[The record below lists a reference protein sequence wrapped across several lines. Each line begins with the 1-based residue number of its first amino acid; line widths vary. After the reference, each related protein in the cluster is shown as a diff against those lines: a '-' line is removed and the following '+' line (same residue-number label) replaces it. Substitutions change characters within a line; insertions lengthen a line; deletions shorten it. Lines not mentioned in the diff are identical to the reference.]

1 MSKRK
6 RVIIINKNM
15 ETKFKKDITNI
26 EKSKVLN
33 LDDTDYT
40 DPFNK
45 DERNW
50 INMYFIQEQLK
61 TIKLVLIFIAIMLFI
76 MLLK

>member
-1 MSKRK
+1 
-6 RVIIINKNM
+6 M
-15 ETKFKKDITNI
+15 ETKFKKDIENI
-26 EKSKVLN
+26 ENSRSLRLGN
-33 LDDTDYT
+33 TDYT

-61 TIKLVLIFIAIMLFI
+61 VIKLILIIIAIILFI